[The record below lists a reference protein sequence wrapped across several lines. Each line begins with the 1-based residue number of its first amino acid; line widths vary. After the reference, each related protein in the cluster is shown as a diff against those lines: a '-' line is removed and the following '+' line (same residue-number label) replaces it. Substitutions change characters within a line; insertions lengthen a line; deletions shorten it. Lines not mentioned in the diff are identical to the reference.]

1 MLSKELKRS
10 FIVFSE
16 SFEGSPFIF
25 KREVYN
31 IVKSENN
38 DYTYIDLRGLIV

>member
-1 MLSKELKRS
+1 MLSKRVKAFVYSL
-10 FIVFSE
+10 SE